1 MLFRGN
7 VRTIVIASVFLA
19 SCGTHTRVSD
29 DQSSA
34 LAAAISEQCSKVQKP
49 ELGEGTVC
57 FDNGFRISRDDFS
70 FANWG
75 RSSKA
80 DANVTVQT
88 LIDLFGHSAVC
99 LPGATNSCVM
109 RPATIQKLE
118 QWNTALTGGRCEGI
132 ATLSNRLYLAN
143 DLPEDFAP
151 GIQRVSD
158 LHKTDGKL
166 TQDIV
171 KWWATQFLTEVA
183 DRAAASRTKSPLQLV
198 NDLISGL
205 SHKLGYTLGMYFG
218 ASGHSVVPFA
228 VTQRDGTF
236 VIHVYDNNY
245 PGERREVL
253 IYAATDTWSFPRAHI
268 GLDGSPIDWS
278 GSTGTLELVPMSAR
292 EGPFT
297 CSFCNDSDSPQRV
310 LTIASRDPQ
319 SPGYALVRT
328 RSGKTLAV
336 TPDAIS
342 NSIPGAT
349 IEIGKGSTNGV
360 ATISIPESA
369 GDFDVSI
376 RRVNAEVPAGDV
388 IVNVRRRG
396 SADIQIVGNLAEST
410 LDGNTINTP
419 LLAVRTGDTTIHA
432 PQNSNARISVAAG
445 TNISRTNLSAR
456 SSLVIQATRANSI
469 EVSLK
474 GANNTVA
481 TARFSADA
489 STRVIESQWTLDS
502 NQQLVASKETLSAVS
517 VSSSAPVSFSP
528 RQAHQ
533 TTTSTTMVPSSIVI
547 SRPD

>member
-7 VRTIVIASVFLA
+7 VRIILIASVVLV
-19 SCGTHTRVSD
+19 SCSANTRTSTN
-29 DQSSA
+29 QTSA
-34 LAAAISEQCSKVQKP
+34 LAAKISGQCSKVQKP
-49 ELGEGTVC
+49 ELGKGTVC
-57 FDNGFRISRDDFS
+57 FDNGFRIARDDFS

-99 LPGATNSCVM
+99 MPGPSNACVM

-118 QWNTALTGGRCEGI
+118 QWNTALAGGRCEGI
-132 ATLSNRLYLAN
+132 ATLSNRLYLTN

-158 LHKTDGKL
+158 LHKTDGRL

-171 KWWATQFLTEVA
+171 KWWATQFLTEVV
-183 DRAAASRTKSPLQLV
+183 DRAAESRVKSPLQLV
-198 NDLISGL
+198 DDLINGL
-205 SHKLGYTLGMYFG
+205 SYKLGYTLGMYFG

-228 VTQRDGTF
+228 VTQRDDEF
-236 VIHVYDNNY
+236 VIHVYDNNN

-253 IYAATDTWSFPRAHI
+253 VNAVTNTWSFPRALTA
-268 GLDGSPIDWS
+268 LDGSPIDWS

-297 CSFCNDSDSPQRV
+297 CAFCNSTDSLQRV
-310 LTIASRDPQ
+310 LTIASRDSQ

-328 RSGKTLAV
+328 RSGKSLTV

-349 IEIGKGSTNGV
+349 YEIGKGSANGV
-360 ATISIPESA
+360 TTISIPESA

-376 RRVNAEVPAGDV
+376 RRVTAEVPAGDV
-388 IVNVRRRG
+388 VVNLRRRG

-410 LDGNTINTP
+410 IDGNDLGKA
-419 LLAVRTGDTTIHA
+419 LLAVRINDTTIHA
-432 PQNSNARISVAAG
+432 PHNSNARISVAAG
-445 TNISRTNLSAR
+445 TNLSHTNLSPN
-456 SSLVIQATRANSI
+456 SSLVVRAIHANAI

-474 GANNTVA
+474 GANNTLA
-481 TARFSADA
+481 TTQFAANA
-489 STRVIESQWTLDS
+489 STNVIESQWSLDS
-502 NQQLVASKETLSAVS
+502 DQQFISTKETLSAVS
-517 VSSSAPVSFSP
+517 VNRRALASFAP
-528 RQAHQ
+528 RQGAQ
-533 TTTSTTMVPSSIVI
+533 TTTSTSMVPSSIVI